1 MVETDLPVLDIEEIV
16 PESLDDSFVGS
27 SDKSKE
33 LILLSTFSEN
43 EECIKEVDGDKC
55 DDPVPSDDSPSSASR
70 KGQPRSS
77 SSTRNSKCRLISLAA
92 NMYT

>member
-1 MVETDLPVLDIEEIV
+1 MVDKIDLPVLDIEDIV
-16 PESLDDSFVGS
+16 PSSADSFVGS

-55 DDPVPSDDSPSSASR
+55 DDPIPLDDSPSSPSR

-77 SSTRNSKCRLISLAA
+77 SSTRNSKCRLISFAA